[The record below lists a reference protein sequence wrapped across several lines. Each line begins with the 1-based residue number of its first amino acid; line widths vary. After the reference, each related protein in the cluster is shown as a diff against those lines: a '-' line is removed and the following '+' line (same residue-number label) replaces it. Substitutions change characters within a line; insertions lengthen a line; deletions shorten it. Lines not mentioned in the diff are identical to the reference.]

1 MNILEKII
9 IEKVSVVYA
18 VVNRCF
24 IVNLASERIDKFA
37 AVYTSNIIGD
47 DIRNYFPELF
57 GLETIMIDILEQ
69 RKISFELEGI
79 CRQDEY
85 SQQLIYFNLQI
96 LAKSD
101 VDEKQLMILFED
113 VTDQFKVKQE
123 LVQRA
128 YEADLVLNNLS
139 AAKAYIDNLIK
150 SMADALFVTNA
161 DLTIEQINPA
171 SEQLFGYKQSELIGQ
186 SISLIIPDINL
197 LKQLKEKGYLCE
209 TNDLLVSPNCTSHI
223 EVNCQTKT
231 GDKIVVAFACS
242 MFLTEITELQHYLY
256 MGRDIT
262 DRRRME
268 AELKQANE
276 NLTTSVNQLQERNRE
291 ITRLSGLTH
300 RLQGCFTV
308 EEAYEA
314 IGEMVPLIFPH
325 SIGAIFTNLQDQQ
338 QLEIVA
344 QWGNLSITNLENFSI
359 KNCRAWQTGERYF
372 NCAHLLCSLG
382 KEAHLDLSKG
392 DDFCIPMMAQGQT
405 VGLLYLSWPK
415 LAGIHKEKRELAMT
429 VAEHIG
435 LALVNLKLRET
446 LKNQSIRDPLTGL
459 FNRRYLEE
467 TVERKIERASEQ
479 QKSIG
484 LIILDV
490 DHFKRFNDTF
500 GHQAGDVVLQAVSK
514 LLMRSIRP
522 VDLACRYGGEEF
534 IVILRD
540 ASLKMTQATA
550 EKLRSEVKLLRLEHG
565 GQSLGSIAS
574 SFGVACF
581 PQHGQTLPQLVAA
594 ADAALYQAK
603 ESGRDR
609 VVTAVTAS

>member
-1 MNILEKII
+1 MNFLEPSIVDKCPVSYII
-9 IEKVSVVYA
+9 FDRYFRIIWASKEVS
-18 VVNRCF
+18 
-24 IVNLASERIDKFA
+24 KFA
-37 AVYTSNIIGD
+37 DPPSPVRVGD
-47 DIRNYFPELF
+47 DIRKKFPELF
-57 GLETIMIDILEQ
+57 GLETILMDIIEGD
-69 RKISFELEGI
+69 KISFFLQGLH
-79 CRQDEY
+79 RTYDPDENI
-85 SQQLIYFNLQI
+85 IYFNLEVIKNNQ
-96 LAKSD
+96 K
-101 VDEKQLMILFED
+101 ENQLIIYFEN
-113 VTDQFKVKQE
+113 VTDQFTLKQE
-123 LVQRA
+123 LVQKVN
-128 YEADLVLNNLS
+128 EANLVLNHIS
-139 AAKAYIDNLIK
+139 AAKAYIEQLID
-150 SMADALFVTNA
+150 SIPDALFVT
-161 DLTIEQINPA
+161 DLTGIIKQVNSA
-171 SEQLFGYKQSELIGQ
+171 AQRLFGYENQKLIGQ
-186 SISLIIPDINL
+186 PISLIIPDQNL
-197 LKQLKEKGYLCE
+197 LQQMIPNSESGQI
-209 TNDLLVSPNCTSHI
+209 NHLLFWPKFGQNLEI
-223 EVNCQTKT
+223 NCQNKA
-231 GDKIVVAFACS
+231 GDEMAVEFSGS
-242 MFLTEITELQHYLY
+242 MFVTEITELQHYIY
-256 MGRDIT
+256 IGRDIT

-344 QWGNLSITNLENFSI
+344 HWGDLSITNLENFSI